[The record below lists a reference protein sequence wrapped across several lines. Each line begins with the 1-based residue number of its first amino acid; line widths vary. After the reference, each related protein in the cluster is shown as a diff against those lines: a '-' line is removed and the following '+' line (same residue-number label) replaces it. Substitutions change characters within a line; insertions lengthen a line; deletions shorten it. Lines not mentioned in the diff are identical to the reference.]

1 MGLFRRAPKRAR
13 ANRKPGR
20 AERQA
25 AERTAQAEA
34 NLSQTEQRIHELANE
49 ARRDLKGGRS

>member
-1 MGLFRRAPKRAR
+1 MGLFRRAPKRER
-13 ANRKPGR
+13 VNRKPSR

-34 NLSQTEQRIHELANE
+34 SLTQTEQKIHELANE
-49 ARRDLKGGRS
+49 VRRDLKSGHS